1 MKAQITAG
9 MNFALSG
16 IPYWTMDIGGFCVEK
31 RYEIAKEGSEDLKEW
46 RELNTRWY
54 QFGAFVPLFRAHG
67 QYPYR
72 EVFNVAPESHSAY
85 QSILYYNKLRY
96 RLMPYIYSLAG
107 QVYFD
112 DYTIMRALVMDFPE
126 DKKVV
131 NLDDQYMFGPSLMIC
146 PVYTYGARERAVYLP
161 EGTDWYDVNTG
172 ERIKGGQQI
181 EADAPYERMPMY
193 IKAGSILPVGPE
205 IEYTDQKLN
214 EAITIAIYEGADGSF
229 TLYEDEGLNYN
240 YEKGECTMIPF
251 KWDDKNKT
259 LTIDARKGSYKEMQ
273 KERIFK
279 LVLVS
284 APDKISIDD
293 IKEVDHKA
301 ATYRGDQLVIQFQ

>member
-1 MKAQITAG
+1 
-9 MNFALSG
+9 
-16 IPYWTMDIGGFCVEK
+16 
-31 RYEIAKEGSEDLKEW
+31 
-46 RELNTRWY
+46 
-54 QFGAFVPLFRAHG
+54 
-67 QYPYR
+67 
-72 EVFNVAPESHSAY
+72 
-85 QSILYYNKLRY
+85 
-96 RLMPYIYSLAG
+96 
-107 QVYFD
+107 
-112 DYTIMRALVMDFPE
+112 
-126 DKKVV
+126 
-131 NLDDQYMFGPSLMIC
+131 
-146 PVYTYGARERAVYLP
+146 
-161 EGTDWYDVNTG
+161 
-172 ERIKGGQQI
+172 
-181 EADAPYERMPMY
+181 MY